1 MKQIIISLLLLT
13 CQSLPASAQSILSL
27 EGNAP
32 HIGNILKPLHVG
44 LPNDVFDEEQH
55 LWDFSRMQSLE
66 KNSRQR
72 YIALGDSTG
81 RRTACIEDGL
91 RTYYKIKGDSLLIT
105 GRESSLTKIA
115 YDEPELFLR
124 FPMQLGDSVAGSFH
138 GRGTYC
144 NRIALHHYGHYHT
157 KVMEQ
162 GSLILPEGDTLR
174 HVLLV
179 HTERIMGERC
189 YPDFYHDS
197 LSVYPTDSVLPRL
210 QADSVLTTAHVERWY
225 APGYRYPILERRLE
239 YIEDCA
245 EESQEK
251 LFDITLYNAPYR
263 QAELDDEYNAAV
275 REMLANNPEGIDTNT
290 SGNDDSNNSVDATFA
305 KNVNISVSGKTV
317 NISFD
322 LTADTTIRALVC
334 NVLGVVYRQETQTGH
349 AGEHCQMQVYCG
361 GLSAGNYVL
370 HLQVNGKTEFSCPCN
385 L

>member
-1 MKQIIISLLLLT
+1 MKQIIISLLLLAY
-13 CQSLPASAQSILSL
+13 QSLSAQHILNH
-27 EGNAP
+27 EANAP
-32 HIGNILKPLHVG
+32 HVGDRLKPLYVE
-44 LPNDVFDEEQH
+44 LSKASFDEEQH
-55 LWDFSRMQSLE
+55 LWDFSHMQSLE

-72 YIALGDSTG
+72 YITLGDSTG

-105 GRESSLTKIA
+105 GRENSLTKIA

-124 FPMQLGDSVAGSFH
+124 FPMQLGDSVAGFFH

-144 NRIALHHYGHYHT
+144 NRVALCNYGYYHT

-179 HTERIMGERC
+179 QTERITGERC

-210 QADSVLTTAHVERWY
+210 LADSVLTTAHVERWY

-251 LFDITLYNAPYR
+251 LSDITLYNAPYR

-290 SGNDDSNNSVDATFA
+290 SGNDDSNNNTDATSA
-305 KNVNISVSGKTV
+305 KNVSVSVSGKTISV
-317 NISFD
+317 SFD
-322 LTADTTIRALVC
+322 LTSDTTVRALIC
-334 NVLGVVYRQETQTGH
+334 NVLGVVFKQESQTGH
-349 AGEHCQMQVYCG
+349 AGEHYQMNVYCG
-361 GLSAGNYVL
+361 GLSTGNYVL
-370 HLQVNGKTEFSCPCN
+370 HLQVNGKTVFSNPCN